1 MVRWSGFIPDL
12 RWGFIWLRL
21 GSGEALMAD
30 GVSGIGSAP
39 FNVQSDIHQQTQA
52 RERIEAHLV
61 EQRVTKEH
69 RANHTHLEALREQKL
84 DLGKAY
90 DRFGTKTTADRP
102 QGTNINIEV

>member
-1 MVRWSGFIPDL
+1 
-12 RWGFIWLRL
+12 
-21 GSGEALMAD
+21 MAD

-39 FNVQSDIHQQTQA
+39 FNVQSDIHQQTQS

-61 EQRVTKEH
+61 EQRVTKDH

-84 DLGKAY
+84 DLGKGY
-90 DRFGTKTTADRP
+90 DKFGTKTNADRP